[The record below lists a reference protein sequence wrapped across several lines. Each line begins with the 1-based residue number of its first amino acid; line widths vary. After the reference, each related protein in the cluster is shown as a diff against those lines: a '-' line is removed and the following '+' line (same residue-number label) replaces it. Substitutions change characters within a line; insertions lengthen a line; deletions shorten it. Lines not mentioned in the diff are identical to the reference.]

1 MERRTILVTAAAVT
15 GGFAGCTTLRRL
27 DTRSSDGEGSRSPA
41 TSTSPM
47 TATPLVRGTIVFES
61 SRPEL
66 TGATVYVRLED
77 VSLADAP
84 AEVVSEQ
91 VIGNPA
97 ERASAKGIPFALPGR
112 RTDIDSRNRYS
123 TAVHVDMDGT
133 GGVSAGDYISTEIN
147 PVLTFG
153 HSNTVTVSVQSIE

>member
-1 MERRTILVTAAAVT
+1 
-15 GGFAGCTTLRRL
+15 
-27 DTRSSDGEGSRSPA
+27 
-41 TSTSPM
+41 M

-61 SRPEL
+61 FRPEL

-97 ERASAKGIPFALPGR
+97 ERASAKGIPFALPGS

-133 GGVSAGDYISTEIN
+133 GNVSAGDYISTEIN
-147 PVLTFG
+147 PVLT
-153 HSNTVTVSVQSIE
+153 HCLVKV

>member
-1 MERRTILVTAAAVT
+1 MKRRTILVTAAAVT
-15 GGFAGCTTLRRL
+15 GGFAGCTDLR
-27 DTRSSDGEGSRSPA
+27 TVSTGSSGGENSPPFG
-41 TSTSPM
+41 TSTPLT

-97 ERASAKGIPFALPGR
+97 ERASAKRSRLPFLIVGPISIHGTAIRRPSTSTWTVPG
-112 RTDIDSRNRYS
+112 T
-123 TAVHVDMDGT
+123 
-133 GGVSAGDYISTEIN
+133 
-147 PVLTFG
+147 
-153 HSNTVTVSVQSIE
+153 